1 MKYLVIA
8 ALVSLAFIFVY
19 SRLRPYLQ
27 AIHKVITFLNGAGMT
42 TGDPSPSRKRSQGL
56 DTKLVRC
63 VKCGTW
69 IPADRAITLSAG
81 LATYCSHE
89 CLETRAD
96 AAEKKRVG

>member
-8 ALVSLAFIFVY
+8 ALVSLVFIFIY

-27 AIHKVITFLNGAGMT
+27 AIQKVITFLAGASAS
-42 TGDPSPSRKRSQGL
+42 GDASGTRKSQGL
-56 DTKLVRC
+56 ESKLVRC

-69 IPADRAITLSAG
+69 IPADRAITLRAG
-81 LATYCSHE
+81 LATYCSRE

-96 AAEKKRVG
+96 ATEKKKVG